1 MSQEQ
6 KKPKNQSRGG
16 RRLDGQT
23 AENREKRSGGT
34 AAAVREEEKQM
45 SRRSAA
51 AERREA
57 EPADVLTRCTRRVV
71 RWLRRVRLRM
81 HMIVREQK
89 ARNFPESDRLPV
101 QLALL
106 LWNMIPMWASLFWEH
121 TWGRRKQFFR
131 RGAAMFSRMEHRRG
145 HPVVFLAGACMLAVL
160 ILLGSTYTRGTTV
173 TYDGDAQSF
182 VFLPGSD
189 YSPSDLFPD
198 FKGVMPGDRL
208 TQTLRLRNDSDH
220 RVRLYLRSLG
230 SESGSEEF
238 LSQMTLTVQAPTSTL
253 FDAPAHETAQLTDW
267 TELGTIAPGGDLELT
282 VTLNVPLTM
291 GNDFRSAIGY
301 LDWQFKAQEL
311 EDPTPPTGDVYAPT
325 RWPLMAT
332 LSMGGIAFLLS
343 RRKHREEP

>member
-1 MSQEQ
+1 M
-6 KKPKNQSRGG
+6 KRKNICS
-16 RRLDGQT
+16 
-23 AENREKRSGGT
+23 
-34 AAAVREEEKQM
+34 
-45 SRRSAA
+45 
-51 AERREA
+51 
-57 EPADVLTRCTRRVV
+57 
-71 RWLRRVRLRM
+71 
-81 HMIVREQK
+81 
-89 ARNFPESDRLPV
+89 
-101 QLALL
+101 LALTL
-106 LWNMIPMWASLFWEH
+106 LMLLSCLC
-121 TWGRRKQFFR
+121 
-131 RGAAMFSRMEHRRG
+131 AAY
-145 HPVVFLAGACMLAVL
+145 ADT
-160 ILLGSTYTRGTTV
+160 GSV

-208 TQTLRLRNDSDH
+208 TQTLRLRNDSGH

-291 GNDFRSAIGY
+291 GNDLRSGIGY

-311 EDPTPPTGDVYAPT
+311 EDPTPPTGDVCAPLL
-325 RWPLMAT
+325 WPLMVT
-332 LSMGGIAFLLS
+332 LSLGGIAFLLS

>member
-1 MSQEQ
+1 M
-6 KKPKNQSRGG
+6 KRKNICS
-16 RRLDGQT
+16 
-23 AENREKRSGGT
+23 
-34 AAAVREEEKQM
+34 
-45 SRRSAA
+45 
-51 AERREA
+51 
-57 EPADVLTRCTRRVV
+57 
-71 RWLRRVRLRM
+71 
-81 HMIVREQK
+81 
-89 ARNFPESDRLPV
+89 
-101 QLALL
+101 LALTL
-106 LWNMIPMWASLFWEH
+106 LMLLSCLC
-121 TWGRRKQFFR
+121 
-131 RGAAMFSRMEHRRG
+131 AAY
-145 HPVVFLAGACMLAVL
+145 ADT
-160 ILLGSTYTRGTTV
+160 GSV

-189 YSPSDLFPD
+189 DSPTDLFPD

-291 GNDFRSAIGY
+291 GNDFQSDIGY

-311 EDPTPPTGDVYAPT
+311 EDPTPPTGDVYAPLL
-325 RWPLMAT
+325 WPLMAT
-332 LSMGGIAFLLS
+332 LSMGAIAFLLS

>member
-1 MSQEQ
+1 M
-6 KKPKNQSRGG
+6 KRKNICS
-16 RRLDGQT
+16 
-23 AENREKRSGGT
+23 
-34 AAAVREEEKQM
+34 
-45 SRRSAA
+45 
-51 AERREA
+51 
-57 EPADVLTRCTRRVV
+57 
-71 RWLRRVRLRM
+71 
-81 HMIVREQK
+81 
-89 ARNFPESDRLPV
+89 
-101 QLALL
+101 LALTL
-106 LWNMIPMWASLFWEH
+106 LMLLSCLC
-121 TWGRRKQFFR
+121 
-131 RGAAMFSRMEHRRG
+131 AAY
-145 HPVVFLAGACMLAVL
+145 ADT
-160 ILLGSTYTRGTTV
+160 GSV

-253 FDAPAHETAQLTDW
+253 FDAPAHATAQLTDW

-291 GNDFRSAIGY
+291 GNDFRSAIGC

-311 EDPTPPTGDVYAPT
+311 EDPTPPTGDVYAPLL
-325 RWPLMAT
+325 WPLMAT
-332 LSMGGIAFLLS
+332 LSMGGSLENRMAAPVWGWTNSSRHDHRAMLS
-343 RRKHREEP
+343 PSSPPPYFRSPTSGNPREANCTRI

>member
-1 MSQEQ
+1 M
-6 KKPKNQSRGG
+6 KRKNICS
-16 RRLDGQT
+16 
-23 AENREKRSGGT
+23 
-34 AAAVREEEKQM
+34 
-45 SRRSAA
+45 
-51 AERREA
+51 
-57 EPADVLTRCTRRVV
+57 
-71 RWLRRVRLRM
+71 
-81 HMIVREQK
+81 
-89 ARNFPESDRLPV
+89 
-101 QLALL
+101 LALTL
-106 LWNMIPMWASLFWEH
+106 LMLLSCLC
-121 TWGRRKQFFR
+121 
-131 RGAAMFSRMEHRRG
+131 AAY
-145 HPVVFLAGACMLAVL
+145 ADT
-160 ILLGSTYTRGTTV
+160 GSV

-291 GNDFRSAIGY
+291 GNDFRSAIGC

-311 EDPTPPTGDVYAPT
+311 EDPTPPP
-325 RWPLMAT
+325 AT
-332 LSMGGIAFLLS
+332 SMLPPCG
-343 RRKHREEP
+343 R

>member
-1 MSQEQ
+1 M
-6 KKPKNQSRGG
+6 KRKNICS
-16 RRLDGQT
+16 
-23 AENREKRSGGT
+23 
-34 AAAVREEEKQM
+34 
-45 SRRSAA
+45 
-51 AERREA
+51 
-57 EPADVLTRCTRRVV
+57 
-71 RWLRRVRLRM
+71 
-81 HMIVREQK
+81 
-89 ARNFPESDRLPV
+89 
-101 QLALL
+101 LALTL
-106 LWNMIPMWASLFWEH
+106 LMLLSCLC
-121 TWGRRKQFFR
+121 
-131 RGAAMFSRMEHRRG
+131 AAY
-145 HPVVFLAGACMLAVL
+145 ADT
-160 ILLGSTYTRGTTV
+160 GSV
-173 TYDGDAQSF
+173 TYDGGARSF

-238 LSQMTLTVQAPTSTL
+238 LSQMTLTVQAPASTL

-291 GNDFRSAIGY
+291 GNDFQSAIGY
-301 LDWQFKAQEL
+301 LDWQFKAHEL
-311 EDPTPPTGDVYAPT
+311 EDPTPPTGDVYAPPL
-325 RWPLMAT
+325 WPLMAT

>member
-1 MSQEQ
+1 M
-6 KKPKNQSRGG
+6 KRKNICS
-16 RRLDGQT
+16 
-23 AENREKRSGGT
+23 
-34 AAAVREEEKQM
+34 
-45 SRRSAA
+45 
-51 AERREA
+51 
-57 EPADVLTRCTRRVV
+57 
-71 RWLRRVRLRM
+71 
-81 HMIVREQK
+81 
-89 ARNFPESDRLPV
+89 
-101 QLALL
+101 LALTL
-106 LWNMIPMWASLFWEH
+106 LMLLSCLC
-121 TWGRRKQFFR
+121 
-131 RGAAMFSRMEHRRG
+131 AAY
-145 HPVVFLAGACMLAVL
+145 ADT
-160 ILLGSTYTRGTTV
+160 GSV
-173 TYDGDAQSF
+173 TYDGGAQRF

-208 TQTLRLRNDSDH
+208 TQALRLRNDSDH

-238 LSQMTLTVQAPTSTL
+238 LSQMTLTVQAPASTL

-291 GNDFRSAIGY
+291 GNDFQSAIGY

-311 EDPTPPTGDVYAPT
+311 EDPTPPTGDVCAPPL
-325 RWPLMAT
+325 WPLMAT